1 MRQKRKME
9 FFKKFRKHKLAN
21 VGLIIIII
29 EILMVTFLPIILG
42 LAPYSIDST
51 GFNQAPCA
59 KHILGTDDIGRDLF
73 ARVLYGGRVS
83 LIVGICSTIISII
96 IGLPLGILAGYYR
109 GIIENIVM
117 RLADIFMSIP
127 AMVLILVIVAVFEPS
142 IITIIV
148 VIGIT
153 GWTGVAKLIYGNVL
167 SVRNKEYV
175 EAARAIGTKDR
186 EIIMRYVLPN
196 SIAPLWMSVAFRI
209 SQAIMTESGLSF
221 LGAGIQSPQA
231 SWGNI
236 IYAAQ
241 NLVVLTKRW
250 WVWVPAGVL
259 LMITIIC
266 INLVGEGI
274 RDALDPKMKR

>member
-1 MRQKRKME
+1 MKQKRKTE

-42 LAPYSIDST
+42 LDPYSIDST

>member
-1 MRQKRKME
+1 M
-9 FFKKFRKHKLAN
+9 
-21 VGLIIIII
+21 
-29 EILMVTFLPIILG
+29 
-42 LAPYSIDST
+42 
-51 GFNQAPCA
+51 
-59 KHILGTDDIGRDLF
+59 
-73 ARVLYGGRVS
+73 
-83 LIVGICSTIISII
+83 
-96 IGLPLGILAGYYR
+96 AGYYR

>member
-1 MRQKRKME
+1 
-9 FFKKFRKHKLAN
+9 
-21 VGLIIIII
+21 
-29 EILMVTFLPIILG
+29 
-42 LAPYSIDST
+42 
-51 GFNQAPCA
+51 
-59 KHILGTDDIGRDLF
+59 
-73 ARVLYGGRVS
+73 
-83 LIVGICSTIISII
+83 
-96 IGLPLGILAGYYR
+96 
-109 GIIENIVM
+109 
-117 RLADIFMSIP
+117 
-127 AMVLILVIVAVFEPS
+127 
-142 IITIIV
+142 
-148 VIGIT
+148 
-153 GWTGVAKLIYGNVL
+153 
-167 SVRNKEYV
+167 
-175 EAARAIGTKDR
+175 
-186 EIIMRYVLPN
+186 MRYVLPN

-274 RDALDPKMKR
+274 RDALDHKMKR